1 MVRATLIRLGLT
13 PSIWVMVASTMW
25 KNSAT
30 TTMKIAGA
38 LPMPNR
44 KIATGSQAIGDTG
57 DSNVMVG
64 STSLS
69 KNMIV
74 ADQHADADRQHRGDQ
89 QAGEHAHRRG
99 ADGDHHRFEGRRA
112 RVHRLCR
119 PASAWRC

>member
-13 PSIWVMVASTMW
+13 LSIWLMVARTMW

-38 LPMPNR
+38 LPMPNM

-57 DSNVMVG
+57 ESSVMVG

-69 KNMIV
+69 KMC
-74 ADQHADADRQHRGDQ
+74 Q
-89 QAGEHAHRRG
+89 
-99 ADGDHHRFEGRRA
+99 
-112 RVHRLCR
+112 
-119 PASAWRC
+119 